1 MGNLTVNGV
10 NVNAMHI
17 RELQEG
23 VNQNQLAQAIDGDGL
38 DSLVYKDPENGKF
51 YIAYGDNMDFSS
63 LQNRGPGDRTHATL
77 NGKAVEVKLFE
88 NEVNNFGEGAMEALK
103 LGKTVAVGAGKF
115 AANNGLE
122 IVGAGM
128 TLGMFARMGGA
139 KVASTAGQSFMSK
152 VGTWAFGPA
161 KDLTVQAGKGFGKAA
176 AYGAIAVV
184 GAAAVG
190 TVGYGIYG
198 EARKQDDTRIK
209 SITK

>member
-23 VNQNQLAQAIDGDGL
+23 VNQNQLAKAIDGDGL

-176 AYGAIAVV
+176 AYGAAAVV
-184 GAAAVG
+184 VTAAVG